1 CPPPPAIANG
11 KHSGQPSDTHLPG
24 SAVQYTCRDGY
35 SLIGNGSISCTA
47 GGTWSRPRP
56 RCEATGCKRPEIK
69 NGRTTGLETVYRLAE
84 IVIFECDFGYALKGS
99 QESQCQ
105 FGGTWDPPV
114 PICEKML
121 QCPSPP
127 NIKNGKPESKDMKVF
142 IPGTSV
148 KYHCDPGYV
157 LTGKTTV
164 SCLTSGT
171 WSIP

>member
-1 CPPPPAIANG
+1 
-11 KHSGQPSDTHLPG
+11 
-24 SAVQYTCRDGY
+24 VQYSCSDGY
-35 SLIGNGSISCTA
+35 SLTGNASISCTA
-47 GGTWSRPRP
+47 RGTWSRPRP
-56 RCEATGCKRPEIK
+56 RCEANGCERPEIE
-69 NGRTTGLETVYRLAE
+69 NGRTTGLETTYRLAD
-84 IVIFECDFGYALKGS
+84 IVVFECDFGYALKGS

-127 NIKNGKPESKDMKVF
+127 NIKNGQHERQDVKAF
-142 IPGTSV
+142 IPGMSV
-148 KYHCDPGYV
+148 KYYCDPGYV
-157 LTGKTTV
+157 LSGKTTV

>member
-1 CPPPPAIANG
+1 CPAPPAIANG
-11 KHSGQPSDTHLPG
+11 KHSSQPSDTHLPG
-24 SAVQYTCRDGY
+24 SAVHYTCRDGY
-35 SLIGNGSISCTA
+35 TLIGNASISCTA

-56 RCEATGCKRPEIK
+56 RCEASGCKRPEIE
-69 NGRTTGLETVYRLAE
+69 NGRTMGLETMYKLTDTV
-84 IVIFECDFGYALKGS
+84 VFECDFGYALKGS

-114 PICEKML
+114 PICEKMR

-127 NIKNGKPESKDMKVF
+127 NIKNGQHESKDVKVF

-148 KYHCDPGYV
+148 KYYCDLGYV